1 MGSMWGA
8 RGGGGGGREFLGKHF
23 PSSSSVRAVFLSQII
38 NFQ

>member
-1 MGSMWGA
+1 MGGMWGA
-8 RGGGGGGREFLGKHF
+8 RGGGGEFLGKHF